1 MCFFSLKKNSLFQLM
16 SIRRCGHTNNYFVI
30 ELGRSSITG
39 AGELWLETEDV
50 VIAQNMHEVTLK

>member
-1 MCFFSLKKNSLFQLM
+1 MG
-16 SIRRCGHTNNYFVI
+16 IRRCGHTNNYFVI
-30 ELGRSSITG
+30 ELGRSSVTG

>member
-1 MCFFSLKKNSLFQLM
+1 MHYMFCFQLM